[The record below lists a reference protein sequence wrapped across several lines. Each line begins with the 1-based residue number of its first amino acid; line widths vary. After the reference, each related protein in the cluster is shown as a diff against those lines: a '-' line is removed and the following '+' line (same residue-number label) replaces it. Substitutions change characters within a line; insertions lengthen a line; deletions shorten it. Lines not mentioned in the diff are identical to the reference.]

1 MITITTVITILIV
14 ILVKVTI
21 CCSWI
26 CKQNYIVLCVKMRP
40 QSIPSESCHE
50 SQWERL
56 TNYIAIPQTSQ
67 VTISGTSRCN
77 MESAVLPPC
86 MIWRQSPLPGRY
98 DLIWMFPKIVKSSI
112 LIGFSIISH
121 PFWGTTIFGNSHM
134 IACIE
139 GALILETVQIRTK
152 PWDALVGSGRWSTHK
167 VASFFLG
174 SSQNPCCKSTMA
186 QCLGDIG

>member
-77 MESAVLPPC
+77 MESAVLPPVHD
-86 MIWRQSPLPGRY
+86 MKTKSLARQIWSDMDVSKNSEIIHFNRVFHYKP
-98 DLIWMFPKIVKSSI
+98 SI
-112 LIGFSIISH
+112 LGYH
-121 PFWGTTIFGNSHM
+121 YFWKQPYDRVYWGGTDFRNGPN
-134 IACIE
+134 
-139 GALILETVQIRTK
+139 
-152 PWDALVGSGRWSTHK
+152 
-167 VASFFLG
+167 
-174 SSQNPCCKSTMA
+174 
-186 QCLGDIG
+186 

>member
-121 PFWGTTIFGNSHM
+121 PFWGTTIFGNTLLVFNDGFLHCNSSKSPSQSWPPM
-134 IACIE
+134 SPE
-139 GALILETVQIRTK
+139 WPSSFDGPRLI
-152 PWDALVGSGRWSTHK
+152 
-167 VASFFLG
+167 VASR
-174 SSQNPCCKSTMA
+174 SPKT
-186 QCLGDIG
+186 